1 MSAYFQITVATV
13 FYSNL
18 TSLEEKKT
26 RSNECNVD
34 WYYPSGQNRQK
45 NSLKEW
51 VFVNSILKIQ
61 CYMLSKIHSY

>member
-45 NSLKEW
+45 T
-51 VFVNSILKIQ
+51 V
-61 CYMLSKIHSY
+61 